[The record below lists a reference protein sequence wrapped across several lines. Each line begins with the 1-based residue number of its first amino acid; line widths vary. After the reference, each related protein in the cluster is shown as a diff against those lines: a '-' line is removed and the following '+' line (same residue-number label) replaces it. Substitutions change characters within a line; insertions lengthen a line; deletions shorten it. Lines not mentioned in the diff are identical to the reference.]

1 MANQVLKMTSVIGT
15 YRTSNKMTL
24 AAVRRVRQTGFTL
37 MEVLL
42 VVLLMG
48 LAASAVTLSMG
59 GGGQKQ
65 SLDRLAQQFMMS
77 SEMVLDETVL
87 SGHFIGIVIEEDSY
101 EYVFYDEEG
110 NWKPLEQDRLLANR
124 QMEPG
129 IELVLVLDGLPLVQE
144 DEEQDSWFDEPLI
157 EKSAD
162 EKKKYPEPQI
172 LLFPSG
178 EMSAFELAFVAKDE
192 MGKEIEVVVVGDS
205 LGRLKLNYE
214 DDDR

>member
-1 MANQVLKMTSVIGT
+1 MISPQ
-15 YRTSNKMTL
+15 
-24 AAVRRVRQTGFTL
+24 AVRVRQAGFTL

-59 GGGQKQ
+59 GSNQQKG
-65 SLDRLAQQFMMS
+65 LERVAHQFMMS
-77 SEMVLDETVL
+77 AEMVLDETVL
-87 SGHFIGIVIEEDSY
+87 SGQFIGIVVEKDSY
-101 EYVFYDEEG
+101 EYVYYDEG
-110 NWKPLEQDRLLANR
+110 KWKKLEQDRLLSTR

-129 IELVLVLDGLPLVQE
+129 VELHLVLDGLPLVQE

-162 EKKKYPEPQI
+162 DKKKYPEPQI

-178 EMSAFELAFVAKDE
+178 EMSAFELSFVTKNE
-192 MGKEIEVVVVGDS
+192 MNKEIEVVVVGDV
-205 LGRLKLNYE
+205 LGRLKLDYEE
-214 DDDR
+214 DDDI